1 MSDNPPPL
9 SDPEWTALEAIATS
23 ESGATL
29 ETAAIASLE
38 RRGLIRKDG
47 AGYQVTMAGEAQRAS
62 RWTTG

>member
-1 MSDNPPPL
+1 MSDDAPQL
-9 SDPEWTALEAIATS
+9 SDQEWTALEAIATA

-47 AGYQVTMAGEAQRAS
+47 DSYQLTLAGEAQRAS